1 MFEADRLEFVREDNQ
16 ISVQISSSGYRRE
29 QLELIQEY
37 CPVEIVQKTEFFLCS
52 IRFLSILKLLKKKF

>member
-37 CPVEIVQKTEFFLCS
+37 CPVEIVQKEFFLCS

>member
-37 CPVEIVQKTEFFLCS
+37 CPVEIVQKYGVLT
-52 IRFLSILKLLKKKF
+52 